1 MKRQILLSALLILLL
16 AGCGNSQQES
26 GDGASTPTIPQPH
39 PDAGF
44 YVPDSAV
51 EQLSGGA
58 VKYYALP
65 EGNYSELLPFGENFL
80 LVSRGEDTRLE
91 LLVGETLASAVET
104 KVTGKITAENGG
116 LQIGAEGLAYWKPS
130 EGALVFLNTTLRE
143 ISRLQMPAE
152 IVGVPWL
159 APSWNEVYYCTSS
172 GIRVLDMQTGFFRT
186 LREES
191 ANWKGVTGVLM
202 DGRVLQC
209 EAEGSGGERITV
221 FIDARTGET
230 LKTGNP
236 FTEVKTSGENWYC
249 AMESGA
255 VREYLVGRGEQLWNL
270 WPAEG
275 AQKVLPLPERNA
287 VVTYEETIDG
297 CRLEYYDAATGKR
310 SAAVNLTG
318 LKNVEKVCADGET
331 GRVWFLAYD
340 RSKKINGICRWT
352 PESSPTDDVRDYRAA
367 HYTRENPD
375 TAGLETLR
383 QGVETLEKTY
393 GIKLLLG
400 DRPGEV
406 TPEGYLFETEYLVQ
420 AYEEYLPL
428 LEQALSQFPEG
439 FFRTLAQRT
448 SSKTLSI
455 GLVRSISEN
464 PAGTNALQYWLEGN
478 AYLMLTLGG
487 DLDRSFY
494 HGIMH
499 AIETRVLSVT
509 TAYYDWEKLNP
520 EGFAYGVENSNG
532 EYLQD
537 GNQWFANASAM
548 TSEREDRAFTME
560 YACTAGNEDMFRS
573 PNMQKKLQMLCKGI
587 RQAFKLQEREG
598 TFLWEQYIVTE

>member
-1 MKRQILLSALLILLL
+1 MKIQILLCLLLALLL

-26 GDGASTPTIPQPH
+26 ENGAIDPTASQPH
-39 PDAGF
+39 PDTGF
-44 YVPDSAV
+44 YVPDSEV

-80 LVSRGEDTRLE
+80 LLNIGEDTQIE
-91 LLVGETLASAVET
+91 LLVGQTLTSAVKT
-104 KVTGKITAENGG
+104 KVTGKITAANGS
-116 LQIGAEGLAYWKPS
+116 LQLGAEGLAYWDPS
-130 EGALVFLNTTLRE
+130 EGTLVFLNASLRE
-143 ISRLQMPAE
+143 ISRMQMPAE
-152 IVGVPWL
+152 ILGTPWL
-159 APSWNEVYYCTSS
+159 APSWSELYYCTAS
-172 GIRVLDMQTGFFRT
+172 GVYVLDMHTGISRI
-186 LREES
+186 LRQQRAKWQS
-191 ANWKGVTGVLM
+191 ITGVLM

-209 EAEGSGGERITV
+209 DTESGGSRVTV
-221 FIDARTGET
+221 FIDAKTGET
-230 LKTGNP
+230 LETGNH

-249 AMESGA
+249 AMKSGT
-255 VREYLVGRGEQLWNL
+255 VQEYLVGCGQQMWNL
-270 WPAEG
+270 WPGEG
-275 AQKVLPLPERNA
+275 TEKMLPLPERNA
-287 VVTYEETIDG
+287 VVSYQETQDG
-297 CRLEYYDAATGKR
+297 CRLEYYDVSTGKR
-310 SAAVNLTG
+310 SASVDLPG
-318 LKNVEKVCADGET
+318 LKDAGKLCVDGTT
-331 GRVWFLAYD
+331 GDIWFLVYD
-340 RSKKINGICRWT
+340 RSKQINGICRWI
-352 PESSPTDDVRDYRAA
+352 PENSPVEDPQDYRAM

-375 TAGLETLR
+375 TAGLEMLR
-383 QGVETLEKTY
+383 QEVEALEKTY

-420 AYEEYLPL
+420 AYEAYLPQM
-428 LEQALSQFPEG
+428 EQLLSQFPQG

-448 SSKTLSI
+448 NTKTLFI
-455 GLVRSISEN
+455 GLVRGISES
-464 PAGTNALQYWLEGN
+464 PASSNVAQYWLRED
-478 AYLMLTLGG
+478 AYLMLPLGEN
-487 DLDRSFY
+487 LEQSFY

-509 TAYYDWEKLNP
+509 SAYYDWETLNP

-560 YACTAGNEDMFRS
+560 YACAAGNADLFRS

-587 RQAFKLQEREG
+587 RQAFKLQEREE
-598 TFLWEQYIVTE
+598 TFLWEQYIVSE

>member
-1 MKRQILLSALLILLL
+1 MKRQILLCLLLAGLL
-16 AGCGNSQQES
+16 AGCGNSQQEP
-26 GDGASTPTIPQPH
+26 GKVATDPTTPQPH
-39 PDAGF
+39 PDTGF
-44 YVPDSAV
+44 YVPDSEV

-65 EGNYSELLPFGENFL
+65 NGDYGELVPFGENFL
-80 LVSRGEDTRLE
+80 LVSGGEDTQLE
-91 LLVGETLASAVET
+91 LLVGETLASVVTT
-104 KVTGKITAENGG
+104 KVTGRITEENGS
-116 LQIGAEGLAYWKPS
+116 LQIGAEGLAYWNPS
-130 EGALVFLNTTLRE
+130 ALALVFLNASLRE

-152 IVGVPWL
+152 IVGIPWL
-159 APSWNEVYYCTSS
+159 APSWNEVYYCTAS
-172 GIRVLDMQTGFFRT
+172 GIRVLDMQTGVSRM

-209 EAEGSGGERITV
+209 EAEGSGGRVTF
-221 FIDARTGET
+221 FIHAQTGET
-230 LKTGNP
+230 VKIGDH
-236 FTEVKTSGENWYC
+236 FIEVKTSGENWYC
-249 AMESGA
+249 AMETGA

-287 VVTYEETIDG
+287 VVTYQETGDG
-297 CRLEYYDAATGKR
+297 CRLEYYDVATGKR
-310 SAAVNLTG
+310 SASVSLPG
-318 LKNVEKVCADGET
+318 LKGAGKVCVDGNT
-331 GRVWFLAYD
+331 GDIWFLVYD
-340 RSKKINGICRWT
+340 SSKQINGICRWI
-352 PESSPTDDVRDYRAA
+352 PENSPTEDPQDYRAA

-383 QGVETLEKTY
+383 QELETLEKTY

-448 SSKTLSI
+448 NSKTLSV

-464 PAGTNALQYWLEGN
+464 PVGTGVLQYWQQGN
-478 AYLMLTLGG
+478 AYLMLTLGE

-509 TAYYDWEKLNP
+509 SAYYDWEKLNP
-520 EGFAYGVENSNG
+520 EGFAYGVDDSDG
-532 EYLQD
+532 EYLQV
-537 GNQWFANASAM
+537 GNQWFVNTLAM
-548 TSEREDRAFTME
+548 GSGREDRAFTME
-560 YACTAGNEDMFRS
+560 FACMAGNEELFRL

-587 RQAFKLQEREG
+587 REAFKLQESEE
-598 TFLWEQYIVTE
+598 TFLWEQYIVSE

>member
-1 MKRQILLSALLILLL
+1 MKRQILLCLLLAGLL
-16 AGCGNSQQES
+16 AGCGNSQQKPENATTDPIGS
-26 GDGASTPTIPQPH
+26 QPH

-44 YVPDSAV
+44 FTPDSEV
-51 EQLSGGA
+51 EQLTGGA

-65 EGNYSELLPFGENFL
+65 NGNYGELVPFGENFL
-80 LVSRGEDTRLE
+80 LVSTGEDTRLE
-91 LLVGETLASAVET
+91 LLVGQTLASAVT
-104 KVTGKITAENGG
+104 AKVTGKITAANGN
-116 LQIGAEGLAYWKPS
+116 LQIGRQGLAYWNP
-130 EGALVFLNTTLRE
+130 EAGALVFLNTALRE
-143 ISRLQMPAE
+143 ISRMQMPE
-152 IVGVPWL
+152 EMVGIPWL
-159 APSWNEVYYCTSS
+159 APSWNEVYYCTAS
-172 GIRVLDMQTGFFRT
+172 GIRVLDMQTGIFRT

-191 ANWKGVTGVLM
+191 ANWKSVTGVLM

-209 EAEGSGGERITV
+209 EAEGSGGRVTV

-230 LKTGNP
+230 LETGNH

-275 AQKVLPLPERNA
+275 TQKVLPLPERNA
-287 VVTYEETIDG
+287 VVTYQETGDG
-297 CRLEYYDAATGKR
+297 CRLDYYDAATGKR
-310 SAAVNLTG
+310 SASVTLPG
-318 LKNVEKVCADGET
+318 LKGAGKLCVDGTT
-331 GRVWFLAYD
+331 GDIWFLVYD
-340 RSKKINGICRWT
+340 SSKQTNGICRWI
-352 PESSPTDDVRDYRAA
+352 PENSPMEDPQDYRAM

-375 TAGLETLR
+375 AAGLETLR
-383 QGVETLEKTY
+383 LEVEALEKTY
-393 GIKLLLG
+393 GIAFLLG
-400 DRPGEV
+400 DVPGAV
-406 TPEGYLFETEYLVQ
+406 TPENYLFETEYLVQ
-420 AYEEYLPL
+420 AYEAYLPQM
-428 LEQALSQFPEG
+428 EQLLSQFPEG
-439 FFRTLAQRT
+439 FFRALAQRT
-448 SSKTLSI
+448 NSKTLSI

-464 PAGTNALQYWLEGN
+464 PAGTGVLQYWLEGN
-478 AYLMLTLGG
+478 AYLMLTLGEN
-487 DLDRSFY
+487 LEQSFY

-560 YACTAGNEDMFRS
+560 YACAAGNADLFRS

-587 RQAFKLQEREG
+587 RQAFKLQESEEI
-598 TFLWEQYIVTE
+598 FLWEQYIVSE

>member
-1 MKRQILLSALLILLL
+1 MKRQILLAALLMMLL
-16 AGCGNSQQES
+16 AGCGTSEQAS
-26 GDGASTPTIPQPH
+26 GDGASTPTTSQPH
-39 PDAGF
+39 PDTGF
-44 YVPDSAV
+44 YVPNSEV

-80 LVSRGEDTRLE
+80 LVSTGEGTQLE
-91 LLVGETLASAVET
+91 LLVGQTLASAVET
-104 KVTGKITAENGG
+104 KITGKITAKNGS
-116 LQIGAEGLAYWKPS
+116 LQIGTQGLAYWNP
-130 EGALVFLNTTLRE
+130 EAGALVFLNTSLRE

-152 IVGVPWL
+152 MVGIPWL
-159 APSWNEVYYCTSS
+159 APSWKEVYYCTAS
-172 GIRVLDMQTGFFRT
+172 GIRVLDMQTGIFRT

-202 DGRVLQC
+202 DGSVLQC
-209 EAEGSGGERITV
+209 EAEGSGGRVTV

-230 LKTGNP
+230 LETGNY
-236 FTEVKTSGENWYC
+236 FTEIKTSGENWYC

-255 VREYLVGRGEQLWNL
+255 VREYLVGYGEQLWNL

-275 AQKVLPLPERNA
+275 AQKVFPLPERNA
-287 VVTYEETIDG
+287 VVTYEETHSG
-297 CRLEYYDAATGKR
+297 CRLDYYDVATGKR
-310 SAAVNLTG
+310 SATVSLPG
-318 LKNVEKVCADGET
+318 LKDAGDVCVDAKT
-331 GRVWFLAYD
+331 GSVWFLAYD
-340 RSKKINGICRWT
+340 RSKEIRGICRWT
-352 PESSPTDDVRDYRAA
+352 PENSPVEDPQDYLAA
-367 HYTRENPD
+367 HYTRDNPD
-375 TAGLETLR
+375 TAGLERLR
-383 QGVETLEKTY
+383 QEVEALEKTY

-400 DRPGEV
+400 DHPGEV
-406 TPEGYLFETEYLVQ
+406 TPEGYLFETEYLAQ

-428 LEQALSQFPEG
+428 LEQALSQFPED

-448 SSKTLSI
+448 SSKTLSV

-464 PAGTNALQYWLEGN
+464 PAGTDVLQYWLEGN
-478 AYLMLTLGG
+478 AYLMLTLGEN
-487 DLDRSFY
+487 LNRSFY

-520 EGFAYGVENSNG
+520 EGFAYGMEDSDG

-537 GNQWFANASAM
+537 GNQWFVNTFAM
-548 TSEREDRAFTME
+548 GSEREDRAFTME
-560 YACTAGNEDMFRS
+560 YACAAGNEDLFRS

-587 RQAFKLQEREG
+587 REAFKLQESEE
-598 TFLWEQYIVTE
+598 TFLWEQYIETE